1 MAVTVHFRRHG
12 TIRLPAKRRG
22 GRMRPSRGQVIG
34 TLGAVGLLAALVVVG
49 RLDAPGRLGRV
60 SAPAPAGTTETII
73 GLPTPPR
80 LRGVP
85 LGSTGLA
92 ALVVPDPSR
101 SAVPGLFWLDRG
113 RLTPIGRLPHGGC
126 YLPPTRLPH
135 GWALGRQ
142 VYKPTGQRCRE
153 LSMPTRFY
161 LLADG
166 ATRVTR
172 LPVTADRL
180 VADGDD
186 TRLWLITF
194 LGQPDPTSNQLP
206 PQAIQQVDRTGHP
219 HSPRYLVPAGYAA
232 WQGVGG
238 GLLLLI
244 RTGQGPA
251 DPSRGALWN
260 PGSGR
265 LLRRF
270 DRVLAASGTTIAW
283 VAAACR
289 ATPCPVHL
297 SDLTSGTDLQVAVPR
312 RARATSGAFSPDGR
326 YVAVVFGGVD
336 AAGAATKARVGVIDV
351 AARRLVAVP
360 GAVMGRRDIGWAVSW
375 SPDGAWLLLSAR
387 VGPVTEQLAAWRP
400 GDTVLHVPRRQPPTG
415 QHPAAAG

>member
-1 MAVTVHFRRHG
+1 
-12 TIRLPAKRRG
+12 
-22 GRMRPSRGQVIG
+22 MRPSRSQVIG
-34 TLGAVGLLAALVVVG
+34 TLAAVALLAALVVVG

-60 SAPAPAGTTETII
+60 SAAAPAATTETTI

-85 LGSTGLA
+85 LKGTGLA
-92 ALVVPDPSR
+92 ALLVPDPSP

-113 RLTPIGRLPHGGC
+113 RLTPIRGLPHGGC

-142 VYKPTGQRCRE
+142 AYKPTGQRCRQ
-153 LSMPTRFY
+153 LSLATQFY

-166 ATRVTR
+166 ATRARR

-194 LGQPDPTSNQLP
+194 LGQPDPTSGQLP

-219 HSPRYLVPAGYAA
+219 YTPRYLVPGGYAA

-251 DPSRGALWN
+251 DTSRFALWD
-260 PGSGR
+260 PGRGR
-265 LLRRF
+265 MLRRF
-270 DRVLAASGTTIAW
+270 DRVLAASGSTIAW
-283 VAAACR
+283 VAAACGPK
-289 ATPCPVHL
+289 PCLVHL
-297 SDLTSGTDLQVAVPR
+297 SDLASGTDLQVAVPW
-312 RARATSGAFSPDGR
+312 RAPANRGAFSPDGR
-326 YVAVVFGGVD
+326 YVAVVFGGGD
-336 AAGAATKARVGVIDV
+336 GAGAVTSARAGVIDV
-351 AARRLVAVP
+351 AARRLLAVP
-360 GAVMGRRDIGWAVSW
+360 GAVTDGGDVGLAVSW
-375 SPDGAWLLLSAR
+375 SADGAWLLVSAR
-387 VGPVTEQLAAWRP
+387 VSPLTVQLAAWRP

>member
-12 TIRLPAKRRG
+12 TIRLPAKWRG

-34 TLGAVGLLAALVVVG
+34 TLGAVALLAALVVVG
-49 RLDAPGRLGRV
+49 RLDAPGRLGRL

-80 LRGVP
+80 PRGVP
-85 LGSTGLA
+85 LEGTGLA
-92 ALVVPDPSR
+92 ALLIPDPSP
-101 SAVPGLFWLDRG
+101 SAIPGLFWLDRG
-113 RLTPIGRLPHGGC
+113 RLTPIGGLPHGGC
-126 YLPPTRLPH
+126 YLSPTRLPH

-166 ATRVTR
+166 ASRARR

-186 TRLWLITF
+186 SRLWLITF
-194 LGQPDPTSNQLP
+194 LGQPDPTSNQPP

-232 WQGVGG
+232 RQGLGG
-238 GLLLLI
+238 GLLLLV
-244 RTGQGPA
+244 RTGQGSA
-251 DPSRGALWN
+251 DTSRFALWN
-260 PGSGR
+260 PRSGR
-265 LLRRF
+265 MLRRY
-270 DRVLAASGTTIAW
+270 DRVLGASETTIAW
-283 VAAACR
+283 VAVACGP
-289 ATPCPVHL
+289 TPCLVHL
-297 SDLTSGTDLQVAVPR
+297 SDLAAGTDIQLAVPW
-312 RARATSGAFSPDGR
+312 RARASTGAFSPDGR
-326 YVAVVFGGVD
+326 HLAVVFGGGG
-336 AAGAATKARVGVIDV
+336 AAGAVTQARVGVIDL
-351 AARRLVAVP
+351 AARRLLAVP
-360 GAVMGRRDIGWAVSW
+360 GAVVGGDDVGLAVSW
-375 SPDGAWLLLSAR
+375 SPDGAWLLVSAR
-387 VGPVTEQLAAWRP
+387 VGPLTEQLAAWRP

-415 QHPAAAG
+415 QHLAPAW

>member
-1 MAVTVHFRRHG
+1 
-12 TIRLPAKRRG
+12 
-22 GRMRPSRGQVIG
+22 MRPSRGQVIG
-34 TLGAVGLLAALVVVG
+34 TLGAVALLAALVVVG

-60 SAPAPAGTTETII
+60 SAPAPAGTTDTIV

-85 LGSTGLA
+85 LGGTGLA
-92 ALVVPDPSR
+92 ALLVPDPSA
-101 SAVPGLFWLDRG
+101 SAVAGLLWLDSG
-113 RLTPIGRLPHGGC
+113 RLTPIGGLPHGGC
-126 YLPPTRLPH
+126 YLPPIRLSH

-161 LLADG
+161 LLTDG
-166 ATRVTR
+166 ANRVTR

-180 VADGDD
+180 VADGED

-194 LGQPDPTSNQLP
+194 LGQPDPTSNQPP

-219 HSPRYLVPAGYAA
+219 HTPRYLVPAGYAA

-244 RTGQGPA
+244 RTGQRSA
-251 DPSRGALWN
+251 DTSRFALWN
-260 PGSGR
+260 PRSGR

-270 DRVLAASGTTIAW
+270 DRVLGASGTTIAW
-283 VAAACR
+283 VAAACGP
-289 ATPCPVHL
+289 TCPVHV
-297 SDLTSGTDLQVAVPR
+297 SDLAAGTDIEVAVPW
-312 RARATSGAFSPDGR
+312 RAWANRGAFSPNGR
-326 YVAVVFGGVD
+326 YLAVMFGGGD
-336 AAGAATKARVGVIDV
+336 AAGVVTQARVGVIDV
-351 AARRLVAVP
+351 AARRLLGVP
-360 GAVMGRRDIGWAVSW
+360 GAVMGGGDVGLAVSW
-375 SPDGAWLLLSAR
+375 SPDGAWLLLSAP
-387 VGPVTEQLAAWRP
+387 VGPLTEQLAAWRP

-415 QHPAAAG
+415 QHLARAG

>member
-1 MAVTVHFRRHG
+1 V
-12 TIRLPAKRRG
+12 
-22 GRMRPSRGQVIG
+22 
-34 TLGAVGLLAALVVVG
+34 
-49 RLDAPGRLGRV
+49 
-60 SAPAPAGTTETII
+60 
-73 GLPTPPR
+73 PT
-80 LRGVP
+80 
-85 LGSTGLA
+85 
-92 ALVVPDPSR
+92 
-101 SAVPGLFWLDRG
+101 
-113 RLTPIGRLPHGGC
+113 
-126 YLPPTRLPH
+126 
-135 GWALGRQ
+135 Q
-142 VYKPTGQRCRE
+142 
-153 LSMPTRFY
+153 FY
-161 LLADG
+161 LLTDG
-166 ATRVTR
+166 ANSATR
-172 LPVTADRL
+172 LPVTADW
-180 VADGDD
+180 VIAAGDD

-206 PQAIQQVDRTGHP
+206 PHAIQQVDLSGHP
-219 HSPRYLVPAGYAA
+219 HTPHYRVPAGYAA

-238 GLLLLI
+238 GLVLLI
-244 RTGQGPA
+244 RTGQGSA

-260 PGSGR
+260 PRSGR
-265 LLRRF
+265 MLRRF

-297 SDLTSGTDLQVAVPR
+297 SDLTSGTDIQVAVPR
-312 RARATSGAFSPDGR
+312 RARATSGAFSPDGH

>member
-1 MAVTVHFRRHG
+1 
-12 TIRLPAKRRG
+12 
-22 GRMRPSRGQVIG
+22 MRPSRGQVIG
-34 TLGAVGLLAALVVVG
+34 TLGGVALLAALVVVG

-60 SAPAPAGTTETII
+60 SAPDSTTATPPTSPTTDTIV
-73 GLPTPPR
+73 GLPTQPRPRGVPR

-85 LGSTGLA
+85 LEGTGLA
-92 ALVVPDPSR
+92 ALLVPDPSP
-101 SAVPGLFWLDRG
+101 SAVPVLFWLDSG
-113 RLTPIGRLPHGGC
+113 RLTPIGGLPRGGC

-135 GWALGRQ
+135 GWSLGRQ
-142 VYKPTGQRCRE
+142 AYQAAGQGCAEPAR
-153 LSMPTRFY
+153 TTQFF

-166 ATRVTR
+166 ANSATR
-172 LPVTADRL
+172 LPVTADW
-180 VADGDD
+180 VIADGG
-186 TRLWLITF
+186 TRLWLINF

-219 HSPRYLVPAGYAA
+219 HTPRYRVPAGYAA
-232 WQGVGG
+232 WQDVGG

-251 DPSRGALWN
+251 NPSRGALWN
-260 PGSGR
+260 PDSGR
-265 LLRRF
+265 MLRRY

-289 ATPCPVHL
+289 PTPCPVHL
-297 SDLTSGTDLQVAVPR
+297 SDLAAGTDVQVAVPH
-312 RARATSGAFSPDGR
+312 AGATSGAFSPDGR

-336 AAGAATKARVGVIDV
+336 AAGTVTQARVGVIDV
-351 AARRLVAVP
+351 AARRLRAVP
-360 GAVMGRRDIGWAVSW
+360 GAVLGGRDAGWAVSW

-387 VGPVTEQLAAWRP
+387 VGPLTEQLAAWRP